1 MNRKPTARRV
11 MAVVG
16 IVGLLVTACGGRTA
30 GTPSGGEQQLTTT
43 TQPGTKPVDKIV
55 WAVYRDVNSLDPI
68 FAFDYPENTTDSLLY
83 ESLLRQGP
91 DGSVGPGL
99 ATLTYPDQST
109 MVFTLKPGV
118 TFWDGNPV
126 TTDDVIYSLNRNIDA
141 NLGGFYVAIFSRVQS
156 ITATGTNQVTM
167 TLKKPDYWLA
177 SEMASIPGMII
188 EKKFAQAQGK
198 NYGTPAGQIMGTG
211 AYKFQ
216 SWQPG
221 VAVVVVRNDS
231 YWNAAVKPL
240 VREIDIKG
248 VPKDDVLTSAFLT
261 GGVNGSFTQSL
272 TTINQLKASSKVKV
286 TYGPG
291 WYTDA
296 FIVSDLKGPLG
307 DVRVRQAL
315 SLALDRKGL
324 VDNIYHGGAVVPR
337 WISNQGTFGYGKSVF
352 DAAYNAAPDMTQDLT
367 KAKQLIVDAGAT
379 GKAITIGMS
388 LDLTGISTESTA
400 LKAAAEAIG
409 MKATLHS
416 VSADNFI
423 NFFTDPKARV
433 GIDGFFTLNYGDY
446 AGPEALLA
454 TLLLPEGTQNFSG
467 YGLAKPNWTGQG
479 TDPHAAND
487 SAAATMMDDARSTA
501 DPNARA
507 QKVADVEKLVATD
520 LPWIPVVQPVVPL
533 VTSSNLTG
541 TYASFAYMFAPW
553 ADKLG
558 GTG

>member
-1 MNRKPTARRV
+1 MIRKVTTRKV
-11 MAVVG
+11 MAAVG
-16 IVGLLVTACGGRTA
+16 VLGLLVTACGGRTA
-30 GTPSGGEQQLTTT
+30 GTSSGGGQQLATTT
-43 TQPGTKPVDKIV
+43 TPGTKPVDKIV
-55 WAVYRDVNSLDPI
+55 WAVYRDVISLDPI
-68 FAFDYPENTTDSLLY
+68 FAYDYPENTSDSLLY

-99 ATLTYPDQST
+99 ATLTYPDQTT
-109 MVFTLKPGV
+109 MVFTLKPGI
-118 TFWDGNPV
+118 TFWDGTPL
-126 TTDDVIYSLNRNIDA
+126 TTDDVVYSLNRNTDA
-141 NLGGFYVAIFSRVQS
+141 NLAGFYGPVFSRVKS
-156 ITATGTNQVTM
+156 IAATGSNQVTF
-167 TLKKPDYWLA
+167 TLSKPDYWLA

-198 NYGTPAGQIMGTG
+198 NYGTPAGKVMGTG
-211 AYKFQ
+211 AFKFQ
-216 SWQPG
+216 SWQVG

-231 YWNAAVKPL
+231 YWDPAVKPL

-272 TTINQLKASSKVKV
+272 TTINQLKASSALKV

-324 VDNIYHGGAVVPR
+324 IAAIYKGSATLPK
-337 WISNQGTFGYGKSVF
+337 WISHQGTFGYGKSVF
-352 DAAYNAAPDMTQDLT
+352 QAAYDASPDMTQDLT
-367 KAKQLIVDAGAT
+367 KAKQLIIDAGAT
-379 GKAITIGMS
+379 GKSITIGMS
-388 LDLTGISTESTA
+388 QDLTGVSTESSA

-416 VSADNFI
+416 VSAQNFI

-454 TLLLPEGTQNFSG
+454 TLVLPEGLQNFSG
-467 YGLAKPNWTGQG
+467 YGVSTPSWTGQG
-479 TDPHAAND
+479 TDPQAAND
-487 SAAATMMDDARSTA
+487 SKAAMMMDDARSTA

-507 QKVADVEKLVATD
+507 QKVADVEKFLATN
-520 LPWIPVVQPVVPL
+520 LPWIPMVQPLIVL
-533 VTSSNLTG
+533 VTSTNLTG
-541 TYASFAYMFAPW
+541 TYSSFAYMFAPW

-558 GTG
+558 GT